1 MIVIITYNNDLE
13 HLNPTERMIL
23 AMNLDLIKRYYINKR
38 ATHWHRTQNA
48 YCENQLNGAHLY
60 LIIRNKGLLF
70 HPAGRAQ
77 KRLLRNMIKR
87 AIPNIKQNLH
97 PLTLLFS

>member
-23 AMNLDLIKRYYINKR
+23 AMNLDLIKIYYINKR
-38 ATHWHRTQNA
+38 ATHWHRTQKA

-77 KRLLRNMIKR
+77 KRLLRNMILKEPHQ
-87 AIPNIKQNLH
+87 I
-97 PLTLLFS
+97 